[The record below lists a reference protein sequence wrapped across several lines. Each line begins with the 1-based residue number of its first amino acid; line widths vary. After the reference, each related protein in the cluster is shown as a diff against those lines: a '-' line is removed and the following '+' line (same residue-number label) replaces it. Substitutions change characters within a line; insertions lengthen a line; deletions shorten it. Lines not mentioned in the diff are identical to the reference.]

1 MVHSGLRFVLHNI
14 NEVMVSVSYQSVIND
29 APINLAVSLNL
40 PIKARTI
47 VEIRFLNFVTIKF
60 IKVDLDEQ
68 PIFILDGLGEVN
80 SIK

>member
-40 PIKARTI
+40 PIEARTI